1 MPVMTFLR
9 HVSLSLVSIAAGEI
23 LPSRQISNAIIPA
36 TNGVAIEVPE
46 MLLVACIK
54 QGRFNKRKKC

>member
-54 QGRFNKRKKC
+54 AGPI

>member
-9 HVSLSLVSIAAGEI
+9 HVSLSLVSIAADEI

-46 MLLVACIK
+46 MLLVDCIK
-54 QGRFNKRKKC
+54 AGPI